1 MIGRKLI
8 GLVLKYLPFIGIL
21 ALSIFSLYHG
31 ITTLTDEA
39 DRNIRIL
46 TDILL
51 IVAVV
56 GDIGSFL
63 VIDQF
68 NIALSGKSLNFFQ
81 DIWEES
87 SQDIAVKYNELI
99 VLSLL
104 IPVINILYIIFFA
117 TGIRFFSNVAII
129 LAAFWS
135 IGMVVDLFAEY
146 LKMKHLYPKSTF
158 SHLLNPLIL
167 PAIIGIIQI
176 LITQENWVGYIY
188 HNIYN
193 PKNDIILTLV
203 LIIVLCYFL
212 AVSFCH
218 FSNAYCLIGLCFIKR
233 DPDKIQQKINLLQE
247 TKENQEIILRQVT
260 NDIDTTAEQI
270 SSIKKIGLIFRFFS
284 VHIKTYA
291 QRRRYSVLYLL
302 SLFHLKIMIL
312 FHGLLDPAHIR
323 LNSIRFC
330 LVTAV
335 LELLSLDLFLFIY
348 LESNSPCLK
357 FFELFSTVIII
368 PILLSWLA
376 ELKSKAEKY

>member
-117 TGIRFFSNVAII
+117 TGIRFFQ
-129 LAAFWS
+129 
-135 IGMVVDLFAEY
+135 M
-146 LKMKHLYPKSTF
+146 
-158 SHLLNPLIL
+158 
-167 PAIIGIIQI
+167 
-176 LITQENWVGYIY
+176 
-188 HNIYN
+188 
-193 PKNDIILTLV
+193 
-203 LIIVLCYFL
+203 
-212 AVSFCH
+212 
-218 FSNAYCLIGLCFIKR
+218 
-233 DPDKIQQKINLLQE
+233 
-247 TKENQEIILRQVT
+247 
-260 NDIDTTAEQI
+260 
-270 SSIKKIGLIFRFFS
+270 
-284 VHIKTYA
+284 
-291 QRRRYSVLYLL
+291 
-302 SLFHLKIMIL
+302 
-312 FHGLLDPAHIR
+312 
-323 LNSIRFC
+323 
-330 LVTAV
+330 
-335 LELLSLDLFLFIY
+335 
-348 LESNSPCLK
+348 
-357 FFELFSTVIII
+357 
-368 PILLSWLA
+368 
-376 ELKSKAEKY
+376 